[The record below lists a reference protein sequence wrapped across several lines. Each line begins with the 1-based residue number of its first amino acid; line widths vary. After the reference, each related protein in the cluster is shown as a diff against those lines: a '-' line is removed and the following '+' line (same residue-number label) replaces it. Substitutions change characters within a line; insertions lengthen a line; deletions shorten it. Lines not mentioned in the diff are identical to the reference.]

1 MGCMMAFKPTTP
13 AESRNIYV
21 TGVTQQACA
30 AGTIRSQED
39 LEAWTKKAAHTFD
52 TVLGPNSVVQ
62 NNGLASDKRT
72 MAMAAFVEVIKSL
85 SAIKDYRSLDGDPNP
100 EARVIRFADTHSRSI
115 NEFVQHA
122 DLVLLYQ
129 NLYELKKKE
138 LLI

>member
-1 MGCMMAFKPTTP
+1 MVMRQTTP

-85 SAIKDYRSLDGDPNP
+85 SAIKDYRSLEGDPNP